1 MTSESFE
8 LEVERAVEAIPE
20 ELRSR
25 IENLVFQVED
35 WASPQTLTA
44 MGFES
49 PLDLL
54 GDYQGWPLPER
65 DLHYGQCAPDVIT
78 VYQKAV
84 EAYAL
89 ETGEPLP
96 KVIFETIV
104 HELAHYFGF
113 SEDEMDA
120 IEALWAGRGDGG

>member
-1 MTSESFE
+1 MKSESFE
-8 LEVERAVEAIPE
+8 LEVQHAIETIPE

-35 WASPQTLTA
+35 WASPQTLAA

-49 PLDLL
+49 PRDLL
-54 GDYQGWPLPER
+54 GDYHGWPLPER
-65 DLHYGQCAPDVIT
+65 DSNYGQCAPDVIT

-84 EAYAL
+84 EAYAQ
-89 ETGEPLP
+89 ETGEPLS
-96 KVIFETIV
+96 KVVFETIV

-113 SEDEMDA
+113 TEEEMDE
-120 IEALWAGRGDGG
+120 IESLWAGGGE

>member
-8 LEVERAVEAIPE
+8 LEVQRAVEAIPE

-35 WASPQTLTA
+35 WASPEVLA
-44 MGFES
+44 DMGFDS

-54 GDYQGWPLPER
+54 GDYHGWPLSER
-65 DLHYGQCAPDVIT
+65 DTSYGQCAPDVIT
-78 VYQKAV
+78 IYQKAV
-84 EAYAL
+84 EAYADD
-89 ETGEPLP
+89 TGEPLG
-96 KVIFETIV
+96 KVIFETLV

-113 SEDEMDA
+113 SEEEMDE
-120 IEALWAGRGDGG
+120 IETLWADSEKSG